1 MPRASLRRWAI
12 GGVGAALIAGLLDPG
27 AGLDRRPARADQAP
41 LPTGVAIADPA
52 PSRPFPAR
60 GSAGRRAE
68 GDPEGAGGWWIGTAG
83 IALALALCGGI
94 SLATRRYWPPLHAG
108 GVLRVVGRASLSPK
122 HTVHLLSV
130 GGRVLIV
137 GTGPQGAPS
146 LLGELTDPD
155 DLRRL
160 APRRDEPARDPE
172 PDPDPTLPGRVVA
185 TWRRPAGDD
194 R

>member
-1 MPRASLRRWAI
+1 MTHASLRRWVI
-12 GGVGAALIAGLLDPG
+12 EGVGVALVAGLLDPG
-27 AGLDRRPARADQAP
+27 VGLGRRPVRADQAP
-41 LPTGVAIADPA
+41 LPPRVAGASPA
-52 PSRPFPAR
+52 PAPAPTAVSARRPFSPR
-60 GSAGRRAE
+60 ESALRNAE
-68 GDPEGAGGWWIGTAG
+68 GRPEGAGGWWLGTAG
-83 IALALALCGGI
+83 IALVLALCGGI
-94 SLATRRYWPPLHAG
+94 SLVARRCWPQLHTG
-108 GVLRVVGRASLSPK
+108 GLLRVVGRASLSSK

-130 GGRVLIV
+130 GNRVLIV

-160 APRRDEPARDPE
+160 APRGDEPA
-172 PDPDPTLPGRVVA
+172 A